1 MKTEIV
7 RAEGLWADGSMG
19 GLKDFSMVVFG
30 GETIGIT
37 GLVDS
42 GIASVSGI
50 LSGRSRI
57 EKGTLY
63 IHNEPAELKNIAQ
76 AHQRGIYTIEDRP
89 ILLKSLSLV
98 ENICIGEK
106 NLRFGLSFPS
116 REQKRKAE
124 KVLEELNIPIDSRKP
139 LSDMSLS
146 DCHMIEIA
154 RACYMNGEVL
164 VLDHIAGGYTRQE
177 LEQLNRLL
185 ICLKKRGMAVIICSN
200 MS

>member
-63 IHNEPAELKNIAQ
+63 IHNEPAELKYCPGPSERYLY
-76 AHQRGIYTIEDRP
+76 HRRP
-89 ILLKSLSLV
+89 PD
-98 ENICIGEK
+98 
-106 NLRFGLSFPS
+106 FT
-116 REQKRKAE
+116 
-124 KVLEELNIPIDSRKP
+124 EELESGGKYMHWREKP
-139 LSDMSLS
+139 PFWP
-146 DCHMIEIA
+146 
-154 RACYMNGEVL
+154 
-164 VLDHIAGGYTRQE
+164 
-177 LEQLNRLL
+177 
-185 ICLKKRGMAVIICSN
+185 
-200 MS
+200 

>member
-63 IHNEPAELKNIAQ
+63 IHNEPAELKNIAIDF
-76 AHQRGIYTIEDRP
+76 GIDVDSSLNNGDEGED
-89 ILLKSLSLV
+89 
-98 ENICIGEK
+98 
-106 NLRFGLSFPS
+106 
-116 REQKRKAE
+116 
-124 KVLEELNIPIDSRKP
+124 EE
-139 LSDMSLS
+139 
-146 DCHMIEIA
+146 E
-154 RACYMNGEVL
+154 
-164 VLDHIAGGYTRQE
+164 
-177 LEQLNRLL
+177 
-185 ICLKKRGMAVIICSN
+185 
-200 MS
+200 